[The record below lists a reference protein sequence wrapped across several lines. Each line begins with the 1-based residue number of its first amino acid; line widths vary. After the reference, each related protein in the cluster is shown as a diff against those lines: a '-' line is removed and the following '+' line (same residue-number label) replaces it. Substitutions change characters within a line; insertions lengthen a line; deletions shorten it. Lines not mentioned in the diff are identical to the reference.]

1 MLALNTLSNNQKT
14 QLRNAFTLI
23 DGESR
28 DSVITKQ
35 DLINLYK
42 TLGIKVPTDKQL
54 DSMLTIDGSSKK
66 EEKSINFTQF
76 LNIMAKELLQFED
89 RETIYN
95 ALKVFSD
102 DKESKDLTI
111 DVEALKEACC
121 SVQLG
126 EIGSGDHR
134 LSRATFDKLVEGF
147 VKEQVDGRKIFLA
160 SKWIDAYID

>member
-1 MLALNTLSNNQKT
+1 
-14 QLRNAFTLI
+14 
-23 DGESR
+23 
-28 DSVITKQ
+28 
-35 DLINLYK
+35 
-42 TLGIKVPTDKQL
+42 
-54 DSMLTIDGSSKK
+54 
-66 EEKSINFTQF
+66 
-76 LNIMAKELLQFED
+76 MAKELLQFED

-134 LSRATFDKLVEGF
+134 LSRATFDKLVDGF

>member
-54 DSMLTIDGSSKK
+54 DSMLTVDGSSKK
-66 EEKSINFTQF
+66 
-76 LNIMAKELLQFED
+76 
-89 RETIYN
+89 
-95 ALKVFSD
+95 
-102 DKESKDLTI
+102 
-111 DVEALKEACC
+111 
-121 SVQLG
+121 
-126 EIGSGDHR
+126 
-134 LSRATFDKLVEGF
+134 
-147 VKEQVDGRKIFLA
+147 RKRV
-160 SKWIDAYID
+160 